1 LKTKWRYQ
9 RTGRARDWAIGTIS
23 GLLALAGLI
32 GGSEFGD
39 VHAKALNPKL
49 VAWVSAAVVA
59 LTGTLAASRLSRA
72 LSASLALRSLHV
84 AGGAIRVLSAAVG
97 YLFVIFCVLAVLE
110 VSIAHLLIGAGL
122 AGVVLGIAAQQSLGN
137 VFAGLVLITSRP
149 FNIGDRVRI
158 RSGALGGI
166 FEAVVLEI
174 GLTYVTVRTDEGDLK
189 IPNSAMLAAGIG
201 RLAASVS
208 PPGAEETR
216 PSVPPQRP
224 TYSEP
229 TPASQRPT

>member
-1 LKTKWRYQ
+1 LRWKWRDLSA
-9 RTGRARDWAIGTIS
+9 GRARNWVIGTMS

-39 VHAKALNPKL
+39 VHAKTLNPKL

-59 LTGTLAASRLSRA
+59 LAGTLASSRVSKA
-72 LSASLALRSLHV
+72 LSASLATRSPHV
-84 AGGAIRVLSAAVG
+84 GGGAVRVLSAGVG

-137 VFAGLVLITSRP
+137 VFAGLVLILSRP
-149 FNIGDRVRI
+149 FDIGDRVRI

-166 FEAVVLEI
+166 FEAVVLEMS
-174 GLTYVTVRTDEGDLK
+174 LTYVTVRTDEGDLK

-201 RLAASVS
+201 RLEASVGPRRAGANG
-208 PPGAEETR
+208 PPSEAPQSSAYPR
-216 PSVPPQRP
+216 P
-224 TYSEP
+224 
-229 TPASQRPT
+229 